1 MNKERSKLCFHC
13 ALRSEKNYI
22 RTCQYTDS
30 MIVQT
35 NFETTIR
42 NNYYIITA
50 NC

>member
-1 MNKERSKLCFHC
+1 MNIKVLNYVFIALCD
-13 ALRSEKNYI
+13 LKKITLELVNI
-22 RTCQYTDS
+22 L
-30 MIVQT
+30 INVQT